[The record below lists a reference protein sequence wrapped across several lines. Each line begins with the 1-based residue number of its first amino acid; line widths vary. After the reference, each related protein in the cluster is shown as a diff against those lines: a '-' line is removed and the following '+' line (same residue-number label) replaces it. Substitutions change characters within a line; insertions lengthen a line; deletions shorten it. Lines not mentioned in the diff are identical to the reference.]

1 MIWREAWYNG
11 LRMDEIAEKI
21 ELRNRVMRRMYLQLT
36 PEQRIERMRQLH
48 EWGLQR
54 FRDYPEGFANFVIG
68 TGLSY
73 TFEQYLQL
81 TVGQRQAVIH
91 QANRR
96 R

>member
-54 FRDYPEGFANFVIG
+54 FRDYPEGFANFV
-68 TGLSY
+68 
-73 TFEQYLQL
+73 
-81 TVGQRQAVIH
+81 
-91 QANRR
+91 RR
-96 R
+96 NLARRAITRPHGV

>member
-54 FRDYPEGFANFVIG
+54 FRDSPEGFANFV
-68 TGLSY
+68 
-73 TFEQYLQL
+73 
-81 TVGQRQAVIH
+81 
-91 QANRR
+91 RR
-96 R
+96 NLARRAITRPHGV